1 MEEPCAT
8 NQAETSIPRTT
19 STTFLEEQIDSMI
32 RTLLPQFG
40 TCLSI
45 ATAFT
50 FSSFISIASPSSVF
64 AEATSVQEALEE
76 EVLEQEALEK
86 VAVAFAMMGWLPR
99 LEAACELHKKGF
111 FAESELQEAYH
122 TLYQTYGADNH
133 SPESTKTFS
142 KLLELLEGGAQA
154 MAEYFK
160 EDNAEEFDGKW
171 FKGCQLPT
179 KEALGL

>member
-1 MEEPCAT
+1 MEDKSAT
-8 NQAETSIPRTT
+8 SRAGTSIPRTT

-40 TCLSI
+40 TCLGI
-45 ATAFT
+45 TTALTYF
-50 FSSFISIASPSSVF
+50 SFISIALPSSVF

-111 FAESELQEAYH
+111 FAESELPEAYH
-122 TLYQTYGADNH
+122 ILYQSYGSQN
-133 SPESTKTFS
+133 SNPEAAKTFS
-142 KLLELLEGGAQA
+142 KLMELLEAGPQA
-154 MAEYFK
+154 MADYFG
-160 EDNAEEFDGKW
+160 EDNADAFDVKYFDG
-171 FKGCQLPT
+171 CPLPN
-179 KEALGL
+179 KALGF